1 MTSGPARPKPGEE
14 PVPEPAEEEEKKP
27 EKQHAPLPFD
37 HLASQK
43 RVSWDEL
50 KEKLANANTR
60 QEGMPGEKLFEAS
73 AAALEKNRN
82 DRLQKQE
89 EETKKMLKQASKV
102 SEKKMKKLRK
112 GMKKEGGLKRTADGA
127 ILANSDDDESSA

>member
-1 MTSGPARPKPGEE
+1 MGKPKMASGPARPKPGEE
-14 PVPEPAEEEEKKP
+14 PAAPEPEEEEKKP
-27 EKQHAPLPFD
+27 EKQHATLPFD

-60 QEGMPGEKLFEAS
+60 QEGMPGERTFEAA

-82 DRLQKQE
+82 ERLQKQE

-102 SEKKMKKLRK
+102 SEKKMKKLR
-112 GMKKEGGLKRTADGA
+112 
-127 ILANSDDDESSA
+127 